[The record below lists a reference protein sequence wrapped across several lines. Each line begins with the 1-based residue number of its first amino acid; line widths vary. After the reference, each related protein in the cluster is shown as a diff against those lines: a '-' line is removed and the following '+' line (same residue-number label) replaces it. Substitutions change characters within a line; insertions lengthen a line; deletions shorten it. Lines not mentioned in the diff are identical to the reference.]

1 MFKCRFL
8 GLGIAVALYRSK
20 VIRVKLEQNRMKNKG
35 QTLVEVALLLP
46 VVALFVSM
54 SFLFYQA
61 FVQANLYGRTAQNY
75 NYYSVEENQAYG
87 QEMTVALPFP

>member
-1 MFKCRFL
+1 MPISDF
-8 GLGIAVALYRSK
+8 GIDVALCRYK
-20 VIRVKLEQNRMKNKG
+20 VIRVKLKRNINKNKG

-46 VVALFVSM
+46 VVALFISM

-87 QEMTVALPFP
+87 QEMAVALPFP

>member
-1 MFKCRFL
+1 
-8 GLGIAVALYRSK
+8 
-20 VIRVKLEQNRMKNKG
+20 MKNKG

-54 SFLFYQA
+54 SFLFYQG

-75 NYYSVEENQAYG
+75 NYYSEPGEEIQAYG